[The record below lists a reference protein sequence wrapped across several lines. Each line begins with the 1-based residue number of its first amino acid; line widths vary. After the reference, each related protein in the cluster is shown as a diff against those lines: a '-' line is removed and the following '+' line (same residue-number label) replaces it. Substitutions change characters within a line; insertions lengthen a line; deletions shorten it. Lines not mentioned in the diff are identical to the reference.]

1 MRATNACDE
10 MQIRPPLPH
19 FCSVGLSLEEREKGW
34 CRSRSP
40 RGFETDF
47 RRLVRPSCVVSKFLR
62 RSVPQIFRLL
72 TEMSIQYTAS
82 DGSNA
87 NCRVFVSISPY
98 WNRYLL
104 RHLGSLHLLS
114 LQFFNRAIRTQ
125 KNLDKDGKYE
135 IDLFVKEGKIWAVSC
150 AFLASVVLKSCDPN
164 RHHRVVALSPASH
177 LCHGYTI

>member
-1 MRATNACDE
+1 MRATNGCDE

-62 RSVPQIFRLL
+62 RSVSQIFRLL

-87 NCRVFVSISPY
+87 KLSSLCLYFSLLEPLLVATFGITSSLVTSI
-98 WNRYLL
+98 
-104 RHLGSLHLLS
+104 
-114 LQFFNRAIRTQ
+114 F
-125 KNLDKDGKYE
+125 
-135 IDLFVKEGKIWAVSC
+135 
-150 AFLASVVLKSCDPN
+150 
-164 RHHRVVALSPASH
+164 
-177 LCHGYTI
+177 